1 MRGVRV
7 AVALLAALVAA
18 CGDKTTAPDHHR
30 QRDTSRDSG
39 CAEAGKPHA
48 YFYAAENRTDYTPD
62 DPLKDGCALLVADHL
77 FCCPA
82 ATKPTDR

>member
-1 MRGVRV
+1 MHRGVV
-7 AVALLAALVAA
+7 IALASLVAS
-18 CGDKTTAPDHHR
+18 CGSKSATPDHHR
-30 QRDTSRDSG
+30 QRDPSRDTG
-39 CAEAGKPHA
+39 CVEPGKPHA

-62 DPLKDGCALLVADHL
+62 DPVKDGCVLLVADHL